1 MKSVNKVFLL
11 GHVGMIEPR
20 SLDDGTVVA
29 NFSVATNSRWK
40 DKDGVA
46 QESVEW
52 HRCEAWNKLGELAGQ
67 LLKKG
72 SAIHLE
78 GRLKTKKWS
87 DDAGAEHYTTSVIVD
102 EFSALDGREELKP
115 VPARSATGNA
125 KGRASPA
132 DRR

>member
-20 SLDDGTVVA
+20 SLSDGTVVT
-29 NFSVATNSRWK
+29 NFTVATNARWK
-40 DKDGVA
+40 DKDGTP

-78 GRLKTKKWS
+78 GRLKTKKRS
-87 DDAGAEHYTTSVIVD
+87 DDTGVDHYTTSVIVD
-102 EFSALDGREELKP
+102 EFSALDGREEAP
-115 VPARSATGNA
+115 SQPDRTAIGHPRVGATA
-125 KGRASPA
+125 GR
-132 DRR
+132 R

>member
-11 GHVGMIEPR
+11 GHVGMIESR
-20 SLDDGTVVA
+20 SLVDGTVVA
-29 NFSVATNSRWK
+29 NFTVATNARWK

-87 DDAGAEHYTTSVIVD
+87 DDTGADHYMTSVIVD
-102 EFSALDGREELKP
+102 EFSALDGREEAPPQAVRTAMGNPK
-115 VPARSATGNA
+115 ARAT
-125 KGRASPA
+125 A

>member
-11 GHVGMIEPR
+11 GHVGMIELR
-20 SLDDGTVVA
+20 SLDDGTIVT
-29 NFSVATNSRWK
+29 NFSVATNTRWK

-67 LLKKG
+67 LLRKG

-78 GRLKTKKWS
+78 GRLRTKRWR
-87 DDAGAEHYTTSVIVD
+87 DDTGADHYATSVIVD
-102 EFSALDGREELKP
+102 EFSALDGHEEATYS
-115 VPARSATGNA
+115 PARAATNTSIA
-125 KGRASPA
+125 KATSE
-132 DRR
+132 RR

>member
-29 NFSVATNSRWK
+29 NFSVATNTRWK
-40 DKDGVA
+40 DKDGVT

-78 GRLKTKKWS
+78 GRLKTRS
-87 DDAGAEHYTTSVIVD
+87 GATTPGSTTT
-102 EFSALDGREELKP
+102 R
-115 VPARSATGNA
+115 
-125 KGRASPA
+125 RA
-132 DRR
+132 

>member
-20 SLDDGTVVA
+20 SLSDGTVVT
-29 NFSVATNSRWK
+29 NFTVATNARWK
-40 DKDGVA
+40 DKDGTP

-67 LLKKG
+67 LLRKG

-78 GRLKTKKWS
+78 GRLKTKKWT
-87 DDAGAEHYTTSVIVD
+87 DDAGVDHYGTSVNVD
-102 EFSALDGREELKP
+102 EFSALDGREEA
-115 VPARSATGNA
+115 VPQAVRTAMGNPKARTT
-125 KGRASPA
+125 A

>member
-11 GHVGMIEPR
+11 GHVGMIEER
-20 SLDDGTVVA
+20 SFADGAVVS
-29 NFSVATNSRWK
+29 NFSVATNTRWK

-52 HRCEAWNKLGELAGQ
+52 HRCEAWNKLGQLAGQ

-78 GRLKTKKWS
+78 GRLRTK
-87 DDAGAEHYTTSVIVD
+87 
-102 EFSALDGREELKP
+102 
-115 VPARSATGNA
+115 
-125 KGRASPA
+125 
-132 DRR
+132 

>member
-20 SLDDGTVVA
+20 TLTDGTVVA
-29 NFSVATNSRWK
+29 NFTVATNSRWK
-40 DKDGVA
+40 DKDGVP

-78 GRLKTKKWS
+78 GRLKTKKWV
-87 DDAGAEHYTTSVIVD
+87 DDGGVEHHTTSVSVD
-102 EFSALDGREELKP
+102 EFTALDGRQEAA
-115 VPARSATGNA
+115 VVSARAAPGS
-125 KGRASPA
+125 GRTRGVAAS
-132 DRR
+132 R

>member
-20 SLDDGTVVA
+20 SLVDGTVVA
-29 NFSVATNSRWK
+29 NFTVATNSRWK
-40 DKDGVA
+40 DKDGTP

-67 LLKKG
+67 MLKKG

-87 DDAGAEHYTTSVIVD
+87 DEGGADHYTTSVIVD
-102 EFSALDGREELKP
+102 EFSALDGREEAP
-115 VPARSATGNA
+115 SAPARSATGISA
-125 KGRASPA
+125 RATPGR
-132 DRR
+132 R

>member
-11 GHVGMIEPR
+11 GHVGMIEAR

-29 NFSVATNSRWK
+29 NFSVATNTRWK

-67 LLKKG
+67 LLRKG

-87 DDAGAEHYTTSVIVD
+87 DDTGVDHYATSVIVD
-102 EFSALDGREELKP
+102 EFSALDSREEAP
-115 VPARSATGNA
+115 SPAARPATGNP
-125 KGRASPA
+125 RATAS
-132 DRR
+132 RR

>member
-20 SLDDGTVVA
+20 SLVDGTVVA
-29 NFSVATNSRWK
+29 NFTVATNARWK

-52 HRCEAWNKLGELAGQ
+52 HRCEAWNKLGELARQ

-87 DDAGAEHYTTSVIVD
+87 DDSGADHYMTSVVVD
-102 EFSALDGREELKP
+102 EFSALDAREEAPPQAVHTAMGNPK
-115 VPARSATGNA
+115 ARLTAE
-125 KGRASPA
+125 
-132 DRR
+132 RR

>member
-20 SLDDGTVVA
+20 SLDDGTVVV
-29 NFSVATNSRWK
+29 NISVATNTRWK

-52 HRCEAWNKLGELAGQ
+52 HRCEAWNKRGELAGQ
-67 LLKKG
+67 MLRKG
-72 SAIHLE
+72 SAVHLE

-87 DDAGAEHYTTSVIVD
+87 DATGVDHYATSVIVN
-102 EFSALDGREELKP
+102 EFSALEGREEAP
-115 VPARSATGNA
+115 FQPASTAMFDLRTRGTAE
-125 KGRASPA
+125 
-132 DRR
+132 RR

>member
-20 SLDDGTVVA
+20 SLDDGTLVT
-29 NFSVATNSRWK
+29 NFSVATNTRWK

-52 HRCEAWNKLGELAGQ
+52 HRCEAWNKLGELARQ

-72 SAIHLE
+72 SAVHLE

-87 DDAGAEHYTTSVIVD
+87 DDNGAEHFTTSVIID
-102 EFSALDGREELKP
+102 EFSALDSREEATSP
-115 VPARSATGNA
+115 PTRWATGNS
-125 KGRASPA
+125 KGRATA

>member
-20 SLDDGTVVA
+20 SLDDGTAVT
-29 NFSVATNSRWK
+29 NFSVATNTRWK

-78 GRLKTKKWS
+78 DRLKTKKWS
-87 DDAGAEHYTTSVIVD
+87 DDAGTDHYATSVIVD
-102 EFSALDGREELKP
+102 EFSALDSREEAP
-115 VPARSATGNA
+115 SQPARPATGNP
-125 KGRASPA
+125 RATAS
-132 DRR
+132 RR

>member
-11 GHVGMIEPR
+11 GHVGMIESR
-20 SLDDGTVVA
+20 SLVDGTVVA
-29 NFSVATNSRWK
+29 NFTVATNARWK
-40 DKDGVA
+40 DKDGVS

-67 LLKKG
+67 LLRKG

-87 DDAGAEHYTTSVIVD
+87 DDTGADHYTTSVIVD
-102 EFSALDGREELKP
+102 EFSALDGREGVKS

-125 KGRASPA
+125 KARGTT

>member
-29 NFSVATNSRWK
+29 NFSVATNTRWK

-87 DDAGAEHYTTSVIVD
+87 DDAGTDHYVTSVIVD
-102 EFSALDGREELKP
+102 EFSALDGREEGP
-115 VPARSATGNA
+115 SQPARTSMSNPRARGTAG
-125 KGRASPA
+125 GR
-132 DRR
+132 